1 MVLRFLDD
9 DEDGEYDLEFH
20 GGPLVAAWLP
30 LINFAVLIA
39 AMRWHK
45 FSFYAHVILAL
56 IVIGLTLGA
65 TLPVL
70 INAGL
75 EYEAESSLQKM
86 HNYAGLIVIIWLG
99 V

>member
-1 MVLRFLDD
+1 MVFRILDD
-9 DEDGEYDLEFH
+9 DEGEDGEFDLEFH

-45 FSFYAHVILAL
+45 FSFYGHLILAL

-70 INAGL
+70 VNAGV
-75 EYEAESSLQKM
+75 EYEA
-86 HNYAGLIVIIWLG
+86 
-99 V
+99 